1 MNNYKFRGKTAEGE
15 WVYGYYYENPNNGIY
30 RIRWVN
36 PELKE
41 YFTEKEVR
49 PESVGQ
55 FCGHDSNDDID
66 IYEKDIIQVWRHG
79 QLMRTFLVLDIRRFL
94 NEYKNDE
101 HGAIWKI
108 AGNLIDNPEL
118 LEGK

>member
-1 MNNYKFRGKTAEGE
+1 MVDGKWA
-15 WVYGYYYENPNNGIY
+15 YGNMIEYG
-30 RIRWVN
+30 
-36 PELKE
+36 KE
-41 YFTEKEVR
+41 CHIFEKEKAEKDSNPLAHMPLVHR
-49 PESVGQ
+49 ETVGQ

-79 QLMRTFLVLDIRRFL
+79 QLMRTFLVSDIRTFL